1 LSDTQTSPLSPTG
14 TERKLPF
21 ALQNDEDLLIV
32 VRRHWLYFT
41 LRMLG
46 VAGAGVLGTVLG
58 IVLVAKT
65 FGFDG
70 NPGRIAVGVI
80 ALWALYWLV
89 RGYFTWYRYE
99 NDLWAVTNQRIV
111 DSIRRHWFHHR
122 MSSADLVDVEDINVV
137 RHGILPT
144 MFNFGDVRCQTAGE
158 VPNFVLSGIPKPTE
172 VLASIDAAR
181 DASRRSLRG
190 AF

>member
-1 LSDTQTSPLSPTG
+1 MSDTQTPSQSPADAA
-14 TERKLPF
+14 RKLPF
-21 ALQNDEDLLIV
+21 ALQKDEALLIV
-32 VRRHWLYFT
+32 VRRHRLYFT

-46 VAGAGVLGTVLG
+46 VGGAGVLGTVLA
-58 IVLVAKT
+58 IVVVAKT

-70 NPGRIAVGVI
+70 IAGRIAIGVI

-89 RGYFTWYRYE
+89 RGYFTWYRYQ

-137 RHGILPT
+137 RQGILPT

-158 VPNFVLSGIPKPTE
+158 VPNFILSGIPKPAE
-172 VLASIDAAR
+172 VLATIDAAR
-181 DASRRSLRG
+181 DASRRALRG
-190 AF
+190 PF